1 MADISLTK
9 EQLDFILFIASKVEK
24 SSELS
29 KKMDKCMESIEN
41 PEVNRNPAKRNS

>member
-29 KKMDKCMESIEN
+29 KKMDKCCLLYTSDAADDD
-41 PEVNRNPAKRNS
+41 VSV